1 MRNLTE
7 TGKMRLVLIFL
18 FFMCTHFS
26 FTQVTLDWE
35 MYHPIQKTWLPFG
48 QAGTV
53 QEYLWHTGELPDP
66 FYGENEAK
74 YQWIEDHT
82 WHFRSRFFLNE
93 AFFNETHLT
102 LDIPNLDT
110 YAQVFINGK
119 LIAQAENF
127 FLNYQFTLDVN
138 ELQCGYN
145 TIDIKIESPVQYH
158 AKSKLYQAFT
168 YPAPND
174 AGSVKVASLTRK
186 PQYQFGWDWA
196 PRINTIGFAYPITID
211 RPSNIQVEHIVVNT
225 ITLNNDGSAQIQLKG
240 RISTKQQGISVK
252 SQLLNDV
259 QVLISKETTSSFR
272 AESDS
277 SLFQFDLDQNFTLPN
292 ARLWW
297 PVGHGLPHLYQ
308 DTLLF
313 FDTKGQ
319 LVYRHPYTFGI
330 RQTKLLQEQDEW
342 GTSFVFEINGRKIF
356 AKGANLIPPGLFAGP
371 ALDSAFV
378 ALIPEMQAANFNMVR
393 VWGGGMY
400 APSAFMEACDRAGIM
415 VWHDF
420 MFACAM
426 YPGDASFLALV
437 TEEIKQQIPR
447 LAAHPSLVYFN
458 GNNEVDVAWRNW
470 GFQNQYNLK
479 EAAQREIEEAY
490 QKLFRQVLPW
500 HVNELTTGSIP
511 YVHTSPLS
519 NWGKDEY
526 FNYGTMHYW
535 GVWHGKDPLH
545 DFANKIGRFNA
556 EYGFQSFPEPS
567 TINRFAP
574 LSEQS
579 LHASV
584 MKNHQKSY
592 VGNGMIE
599 KHAKIYYGKAKDFQ
613 TFIYYSQLTQRKA
626 VRIAIAGHR
635 ADAPRCMGTI
645 FWQLNDCWPAPTWS
659 SLDDHSNWK
668 ALHYAVKEDYRAIAV
683 LELIKEDSHFL
694 VLSSDLPDDTLVTVE
709 LQFYDAKGKAIKKE
723 RRTYPLQQYK
733 TQVLTFINAD
743 YSGFVKVILD
753 DNYERLFSFIDKRKA
768 PETQVKFQIEHQ
780 DPTTN
785 SAALVIETQEP
796 LVDLWLFSNEQELH
810 FEQNFQTL
818 LPGKHRLAFTYKTQ
832 LPTVEKISY
841 LLR

>member
-7 TGKMRLVLIFL
+7 IGKMKQFLIFL
-18 FFMCTHFS
+18 FLICSHFS

-35 MYHPIQKTWLPFG
+35 MYHPTQKTWLPFG

-53 QEYLWHTGELPDP
+53 QEYLWQRGELPDP

-74 YQWIEDHT
+74 YQWIEDHV

-93 AFFNETHLT
+93 AFFNETHLI

-110 YAQVFINGK
+110 YAQVFLNGK
-119 LIAQAENF
+119 LLAQSENF
-127 FLNYQFTLDVN
+127 FLHYNFTLEVKD
-138 ELQCGYN
+138 LQCGYN

-158 AKSKLYQAFT
+158 AKSELYKTFT

-174 AGSVKVASLTRK
+174 VGSTKVASLTRK
-186 PQYQFGWDWA
+186 PQYHFGWDWA

-211 RPSNIQVEHIVVNT
+211 LPPNIQVEHIVVNT

-252 SQLLNDV
+252 SQLLNHV
-259 QVLISKETTSSFR
+259 QVLASIERTSSFQ
-272 AESDS
+272 AASDS
-277 SLFQFDLDQNFTLPN
+277 SLFQFDLDQYFTLPN
-292 ARLWW
+292 AQLWW
-297 PVGHGLPHLYQ
+297 PAGHGLPHLYQ
-308 DTLLF
+308 DTLSF
-313 FDTKGQ
+313 YDSSGQ
-319 LVYRHPYTFGI
+319 LVHQHPFQFGI
-330 RQTKLLQEQDEW
+330 RQSKLLQEQDEW

-371 ALDSAFV
+371 SLDSAFV
-378 ALIPEMQAANFNMVR
+378 ALVPEMQAAHFNIVR

-400 APSAFMEACDRAGIM
+400 APSSFMEACDRAGIM

-426 YPGDASFLALV
+426 YPGAASFLTLV
-437 TEEIKQQIPR
+437 TEEVKQQIPR

-470 GFQNQYNLK
+470 GFQNQYHLN
-479 EAAQREIEEAY
+479 EAAQQEIEEAY

-556 EYGFQSFPEPS
+556 EYGFQSFPELS

-579 LHASV
+579 LYSSI
-584 MKNHQKSY
+584 MKTHQKSY

-599 KHAKIYYGKAKDFQ
+599 KHAKIYFGKAKDFQ

-626 VRIAIAGHR
+626 VSIAVAGHR

-659 SLDDHSNWK
+659 SLDDHNNWK
-668 ALHYAVKEDYRAIAV
+668 ALHYAAKEDYRAIAV

-694 VLSSDLPDDTLVTVE
+694 VLCSDLPDDTLITVE
-709 LQFYDAKGKAIKKE
+709 LQFYDVQGIFVKND

-733 TQVLTFINAD
+733 TQVLTFINDD

-753 DNYERLFSFIDKRKA
+753 DKYERLFSFIDKRKA
-768 PETQVKFQIEHQ
+768 PETQLTFQIELQ
-780 DPTTN
+780 DATTN
-785 SAALVIETQEP
+785 SAVLVIETQEP
-796 LVDLWLFSNEQELH
+796 LVDLWIFSKEQELH

-818 LPGKHRLAFTYKTQ
+818 LPGKHRMEFTYKTQ
-832 LPTVEKISY
+832 LPRVEQISY

>member
-1 MRNLTE
+1 MHNLTE

-53 QEYLWHTGELPDP
+53 QEYLLHTGELPDP
-66 FYGENEAK
+66 SYGENEAK

-82 WHFRSRFFLNE
+82 WHFRSQFFLNE
-93 AFFNETHLT
+93 AFFNERYLI

-127 FLNYQFTLDVN
+127 FLHYYFKLDVK
-138 ELQCGYN
+138 ELLCGYN
-145 TIDIKIESPVQYH
+145 TIDIKIVSPVQYH
-158 AKSKLYQAFT
+158 AKSELYQAFT

-174 AGSVKVASLTRK
+174 AGSAKVASLTRK

-211 RPSNIQVEHIVVNT
+211 LPSNITVEHIVVNT

-240 RISTKQQGISVK
+240 RFSTKQQGISVK
-252 SQLLNDV
+252 SQLLNDI
-259 QVLISKETTSSFR
+259 QVLTSKETTRFFQ
-272 AESDS
+272 AASDS
-277 SLFQFDLDQNFTLPN
+277 SLFQFDLDENFTLPN
-292 ARLWW
+292 VQLWW

-308 DTLLF
+308 DTLSF
-313 FDTKGQ
+313 YDSSGQ
-319 LVYRHPYTFGI
+319 LMHQHPFTFGI
-330 RQTKLLQEQDEW
+330 RQSKLLQEQDEW
-342 GTSFVFEINGRKIF
+342 GTSFVFEINGRNIF

-371 ALDSAFV
+371 TLDSAFV
-378 ALIPEMQAANFNMVR
+378 ALVPEMQAANFNMVR

-426 YPGDASFLALV
+426 YPGAASFLALV
-437 TEEIKQQIPR
+437 NEEVGQQIPR

-470 GFQNQYNLK
+470 GFQSQYNLNK
-479 EAAQREIEEAY
+479 TAQQEIEEAY
-490 QKLFRQVLPW
+490 QKLFRQVLPR
-500 HVNELTTGSIP
+500 HVNELTSGSIP

-545 DFANKIGRFNA
+545 DFAHKIGRFNA

-592 VGNGMIE
+592 VGNNMIE

-626 VRIAIAGHR
+626 VSIAIAGHR

-668 ALHYAVKEDYRAIAV
+668 ALHYAAKEDYRAIAV
-683 LELIKEDSHFL
+683 LELIKDDSHFL

-709 LQFYDAKGKAIKKE
+709 LQFYDAMGIPVKKD
-723 RRTYPLQQYK
+723 RRTYPIQQYQ
-733 TQVLTFINAD
+733 TQVLTFINND

-768 PETQVKFQIEHQ
+768 PERQLIFQIELQ
-780 DPTTN
+780 DPTSN
-785 SAALVIETQEP
+785 SAALVIENQEP

-818 LPGKHRLAFTYKTQ
+818 LPGKHRLEFTYQTQ
-832 LPTVEKISY
+832 LPTIDKISY